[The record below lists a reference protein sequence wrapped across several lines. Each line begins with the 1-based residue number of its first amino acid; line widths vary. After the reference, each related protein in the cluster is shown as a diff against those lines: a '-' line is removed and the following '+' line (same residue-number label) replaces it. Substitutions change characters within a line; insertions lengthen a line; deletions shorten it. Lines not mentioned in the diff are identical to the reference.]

1 MSRSIDLKRHL
12 FGFAIVASI
21 AFFVANADRSHKF
34 NVRDVDAAA
43 AKQLMDAG
51 ALIID
56 VRGKEA
62 FLDDHIAGALTM
74 PLAEL
79 RTMVTAQKKTIAL
92 DRPIVIY
99 CGDGARSGPE
109 GTYVMNQ
116 AGYSR
121 AVNLKGGLEGWQK
134 AGLRMAAG
142 A

>member
-12 FGFAIVASI
+12 FVFAIVASI
-21 AFFVANADRSHKF
+21 AFFVANRSDKF

-51 ALIID
+51 AVIID

-62 FLDDHIAGALTM
+62 FLDHHIAGALTM
-74 PLAEL
+74 PLDEL
-79 RTMVTAQKKTIAL
+79 RTRVTAEKKTIAL

-116 AGYSR
+116 AGYAG

-134 AGLRMAAG
+134 AGLPMAAG